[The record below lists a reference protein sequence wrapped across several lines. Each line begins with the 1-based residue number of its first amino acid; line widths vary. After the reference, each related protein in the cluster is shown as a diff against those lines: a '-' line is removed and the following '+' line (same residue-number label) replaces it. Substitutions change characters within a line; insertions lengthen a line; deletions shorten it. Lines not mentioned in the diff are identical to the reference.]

1 MKIPDM
7 YGKANEMYSGRN
19 ELSKKNK
26 YYISKYRFLELKYFC
41 LQYPEFK
48 SKYEAVTYYPSY
60 KLNCEI
66 HTHHAIDHIFNIVE
80 EREQFRKKMDII
92 EQSCIA
98 ADPDIYPWI
107 LKSVTQ
113 GISFQNLWDIPCCKD
128 TFYDRYHKFFWLLSQ
143 KLQGFL

>member
-1 MKIPDM
+1 M
-7 YGKANEMYSGRN
+7 YGKVNEMYSGRN

-60 KLNCEI
+60 KLNYEV
-66 HTHHAIDHIFNIVE
+66 HTHHTIDHIFNIVE